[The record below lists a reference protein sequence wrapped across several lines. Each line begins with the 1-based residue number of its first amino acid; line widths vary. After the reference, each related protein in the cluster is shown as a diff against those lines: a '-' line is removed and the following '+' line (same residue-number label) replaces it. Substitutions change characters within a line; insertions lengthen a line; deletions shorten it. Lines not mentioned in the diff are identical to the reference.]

1 MVGHDTTKSVLDDLD
16 PEERAKLRRKA
27 KIRFAVALFIAALAT
42 FGWVYVRYLIPK
54 APLGGPCKYAMN
66 CQKDA
71 PRCMRPDVDEDGVCS
86 RPCQPDPP
94 DAGAGAIG
102 DCGEGIRC
110 VEIELDE
117 ERDERGMPQK
127 GGYCFPKA
135 FLEARKAKSRRGGD
149 AGKAP

>member
-1 MVGHDTTKSVLDDLD
+1 MGGHDTTNDVLDDLD

-42 FGWVYVRYLIPK
+42 FAWVYVRYLVPK
-54 APLGGPCKYAMN
+54 VGLGGPCKYAMN

-71 PRCMRPDVDEDGVCS
+71 RCMRPDVEEDGVCS
-86 RPCQPDPP
+86 RACKPDPP
-94 DAGAGAIG
+94 DAGANAVG
-102 DCGEGIRC
+102 DCGEGIKC

-117 ERDERGMPQK
+117 ERDERGMPLK

-135 FLEARKAKSRRGGD
+135 FLDARKAKSKRGPAD
-149 AGKAP
+149 AGAKP